1 MIRDSVVSVVIPA
14 FNSEDYITECLDA
27 TVGQTYSNI
36 EVLIVDN
43 GSVDSTRDICAKY
56 VEKDKR
62 VKLFITENNGVS
74 AARNYG
80 IEKASGKYI
89 VFFDADD
96 RPERSII
103 ENYIEAVTEWKNR
116 SYSFIAC
123 GMFFDNS
130 YNKFVEN
137 KEIVLETDYGYIE
150 GENYL
155 IKRSYASTLAWLR
168 IFNFVTNKFYDN
180 ERIKAF
186 AIRFDEKVKIGED
199 LKFNL
204 DYLDKCSG
212 YIGMIN
218 KPLYHYIKRD
228 NEGLSVTYHENDTED
243 TKIIYRRFID
253 WETSQVDA
261 TKDNIIVIKS
271 MYLIDWICRL
281 TTAYDTFKN
290 TKRFNSVLKQLN
302 SEIACQEFQTTLKE
316 VYIAKKISFI
326 RYASLRSKNFRI
338 FCFLRDIYQLT
349 KG

>member
-1 MIRDSVVSVVIPA
+1 MVRDSLVSVVIPA

-27 TVGQTYSNI
+27 TVWQTYSNI

-103 ENYIEAVTEWKNR
+103 ENYIEAATEWKNR

-155 IKRSYASTLAWLR
+155 IKWSYASTLAWLR
-168 IFNFVTNKFYDN
+168 
-180 ERIKAF
+180 
-186 AIRFDEKVKIGED
+186 
-199 LKFNL
+199 
-204 DYLDKCSG
+204 
-212 YIGMIN
+212 
-218 KPLYHYIKRD
+218 
-228 NEGLSVTYHENDTED
+228 
-243 TKIIYRRFID
+243 
-253 WETSQVDA
+253 
-261 TKDNIIVIKS
+261 
-271 MYLIDWICRL
+271 
-281 TTAYDTFKN
+281 
-290 TKRFNSVLKQLN
+290 
-302 SEIACQEFQTTLKE
+302 
-316 VYIAKKISFI
+316 
-326 RYASLRSKNFRI
+326 
-338 FCFLRDIYQLT
+338 
-349 KG
+349 